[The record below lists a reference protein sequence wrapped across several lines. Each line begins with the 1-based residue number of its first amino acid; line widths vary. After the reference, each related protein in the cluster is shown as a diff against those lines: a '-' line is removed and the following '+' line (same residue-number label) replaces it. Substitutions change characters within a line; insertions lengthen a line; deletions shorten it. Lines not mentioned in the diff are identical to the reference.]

1 MISAKGKAYNIDSI
15 IIGKLDTDINN
26 KKSGVILLT
35 DSKEQVQ
42 IALSTVLYVGVMTE
56 NEIPDVKVPMLVLEK
71 KWQQVFASKDI
82 VIIYPNGTCILE
94 YKECWHDLTIFFTND
109 CNSNCIMCP
118 QTENEEHG
126 AFVEINNRILD
137 LAPDG
142 LEYMG
147 ITGGEPTLYEG
158 ELLSLMAKVHRT
170 YPNLPISLLTNG
182 RRFQDINLV
191 RRMSAIGHKK
201 LMACIPLYA
210 ANHAQ
215 HDRIVGR
222 NGAFVETLRGIFNL
236 YQAGILVEI
245 RIVIGRFNNL
255 WLQDI
260 SEFLLRNLPFVRHI
274 AFMGMEY
281 TGNALKNHDE
291 IVIDPYDY
299 RNELDQATWRL
310 HRRGMN
316 LSIYNIPLCLLERRS
331 WIFARDSISAW
342 KKEYVEKCEN
352 CQQRTKCCGL
362 FATSNYIS
370 GNLHT
375 L

>member
-1 MISAKGKAYNIDSI
+1 
-15 IIGKLDTDINN
+15 
-26 KKSGVILLT
+26 
-35 DSKEQVQ
+35 
-42 IALSTVLYVGVMTE
+42 
-56 NEIPDVKVPMLVLEK
+56 
-71 KWQQVFASKDI
+71 
-82 VIIYPNGTCILE
+82 
-94 YKECWHDLTIFFTND
+94 
-109 CNSNCIMCP
+109 
-118 QTENEEHG
+118 
-126 AFVEINNRILD
+126 VEINNRILD

-182 RRFQDINLV
+182 RRFQDRNLV

-281 TGNALKNHDE
+281 TGNALKNYDE

-316 LSIYNIPLCLLERRS
+316 VSIYNIPLCLLERRS

-342 KKEYVEKCEN
+342 KKEYVEKCED